1 MAFALA
7 IVLLCAAGAFAEE
20 LVAQEQYYRPAYKP
34 EYPSYKPE
42 YPSYKPEPYGYPAP
56 SYGKPAYPASYP
68 SYPAAYPKYCD
79 PKAAPKCAENSTLS
93 YCLDDIEYPVYEVKY
108 AIDYDPLV
116 LKKYADVAKQSADDL
131 VDGITKVQEEKFD
144 YSFYNGKQ
152 FDQGN
157 WVGGEGFICPSD
169 VKYARP
175 LRAKNA
181 DGEWRVIVQDN
192 AWPTYTQTQRVETCL
207 FPEAACRT
215 LAPCHHSKCLQ
226 KYVYHRML
234 SFDPC
239 DSYKGVFIDTYK
251 LPSACSCHIPVKA

>member
-1 MAFALA
+1 MVLFIF
-7 IVLLCAAGAFAEE
+7 IVWLFLL
-20 LVAQEQYYRPAYKP
+20 LLQ
-34 EYPSYKPE
+34 
-42 YPSYKPEPYGYPAP
+42 
-56 SYGKPAYPASYP
+56 
-68 SYPAAYPKYCD
+68 
-79 PKAAPKCAENSTLS
+79 
-93 YCLDDIEYPVYEVKY
+93 Y

-116 LKKYADVAKQSADDL
+116 LKKYADVANQSADDL
-131 VDGITKVQEEKFD
+131 IDGITKSQEEKFD

-192 AWPTYTQTQRVETCL
+192 VWPNYPQTQRVETCL

-251 LPSACSCHIPVKA
+251 LPSACSCHIGKWICLKFSMTFLMYVMWKYRIYTTANCQLLLVLADPQ